1 MEGAWLDIS
10 VPFGEEPPVIVSAP
24 PEGAGEGAAFPDR
37 TQDRVEW
44 LRRAAWMGTYV
55 TAPPS
60 LELDLEDT
68 ERLPLNAT
76 VGKARVLLLDD
87 VDCIR
92 ADSLADYE
100 PRPGERLLLRT
111 RNSTREWWKRP
122 HGEDFVMLSEAA
134 AHLLVERR
142 VACVGVDYVSRAG
155 FHSEA
160 LAVHQLLRDAGL
172 WLIEGLDLSEVK
184 VGMHELLCLPL
195 KMKAE
200 WGSPARALVR
210 TLREGA

>member
-10 VPFGEEPPVIVSAP
+10 VPFGEEPSR
-24 PEGAGEGAAFPDR
+24 EGAAAGEGGLPEGVEAQA
-37 TQDRVEW
+37 EW
-44 LRRAAWMGTYV
+44 LKRAAWMGTYV

-68 ERLPLNAT
+68 ERLPLSAT
-76 VGKARVLLLDD
+76 VGKARVLHLDD

-100 PRPGERLLLRT
+100 PRAGERLLLRT
-111 RNSTREWWKRP
+111 RNSQREWWKKP

-134 AHLLVERR
+134 ARLLVERK

-155 FHSEA
+155 AGFHAESRG
-160 LAVHQLLRDAGL
+160 VHQLMREAGV
-172 WLIEGLDLSEVK
+172 WLIEGLDLTEVK
-184 VGMHELLCLPL
+184 VGMHELVCLPL
-195 KMKAE
+195 KVKAE

-210 TLREGA
+210 ALRE

>member
-1 MEGAWLDIS
+1 MDMEGAWLDIS
-10 VPFGEEPPVIVSAP
+10 VPFGEEPTAEAQTQPRVGLPESAA
-24 PEGAGEGAAFPDR
+24 EQA
-37 TQDRVEW
+37 EW
-44 LRRAAWMGTYV
+44 LKKAAWMGTYV

-68 ERLPLNAT
+68 ERLPLSAT
-76 VGKARVLLLDD
+76 VGRARVLHLDD

-111 RNSTREWWKRP
+111 RNSPSEWWKRP
-122 HGEDFVMLSEAA
+122 HADNFVMLSEAA
-134 AHLLVERR
+134 ARLLVERQ
-142 VACVGVDYVSRAG
+142 VACVGVDYVSRVG
-155 FHSEA
+155 FHAEA
-160 LAVHQLLRDAGL
+160 LAVHQQLREAGV

-184 VGMHELLCLPL
+184 VGVHELVCLPL
-195 KMKAE
+195 KVKAE

-210 TLREGA
+210 AIRSPAAG

>member
-10 VPFGEEPPVIVSAP
+10 VPFGEEPPEQEAITERATLLPGSA
-24 PEGAGEGAAFPDR
+24 AA
-37 TQDRVEW
+37 QAEW
-44 LRRAAWMGTYV
+44 LKRAAWMGTYV
-55 TAPPS
+55 MAPPS

-68 ERLPLNAT
+68 ERLPLSST
-76 VGKARVLLLDD
+76 VGKARVLHLDD

-92 ADSLADYE
+92 ADSLAEYE

-111 RNSTREWWKRP
+111 RNSSREWWKRP
-122 HGEDFVMLSEAA
+122 HGEDFVMLSDAA
-134 AHLLVERR
+134 ARLLVERR

-155 FHSEA
+155 FHTEGVG
-160 LAVHQLLRDAGL
+160 VHQTLREAGV

-184 VGMHELLCLPL
+184 VGVHELVCLPL
-195 KMKAE
+195 KVKAE

-210 TLREGA
+210 ALRDSFAG

>member
-10 VPFGEEPPVIVSAP
+10 VPFGEEPSVEGTAAAGEGL
-24 PEGAGEGAAFPDR
+24 PEGAEAQA
-37 TQDRVEW
+37 EW
-44 LRRAAWMGTYV
+44 LRRAAMGTYV

-68 ERLPLNAT
+68 ERLPLSAT
-76 VGKARVLLLDD
+76 VGKARVLHLDD

-92 ADSLADYE
+92 ADSLAEYE
-100 PRPGERLLLRT
+100 PRAGERLLLRT
-111 RNSTREWWKRP
+111 RNSQREWWKRP

-134 AHLLVERR
+134 ARLLVERG
-142 VACVGVDYVSRAG
+142 VACVGVDYVSRSGTG
-155 FHSEA
+155 FHSEGKG
-160 LAVHQLLRDAGL
+160 VHQLLREAGV

-184 VGMHELLCLPL
+184 VGMHELVCLPL
-195 KMKAE
+195 KVKAE

-210 TLREGA
+210 ALRE